1 MLLCLA
7 ILSSASLAL
16 AEALVFSSGV
26 FLALGFQLS
35 FLASLVAQAIFLLQ
49 FFLAFLVLQS

>member
-7 ILSSASLAL
+7 ILSSASL